1 MTQLTPGKWRGLTT
15 TSSPAHKFTMLAFD
29 QRGNYISM
37 LPPETPFADAAGI
50 KREVISVLAPHATA
64 VLLDPVYGLDAT
76 LALPGGSGLLMA
88 LEKTGYAGVA
98 TARRVDFI
106 PGWDVGK
113 IKRMGAS
120 AVKLL
125 VYYHPD
131 GGEAAADIEATV
143 ALVATQCQAHDI
155 PLFVEPLAY
164 SLNPDVPTASSEF
177 SVERPRIVRETARRL
192 SVLGA
197 DVLKLEFPVDS
208 YSIAPE
214 PEWQGLCAS
223 ISEACAVPWVLLSA
237 GVDFE
242 QFEKQVRAACAGGA
256 SGVLAGRAIWK
267 EAIARTT
274 EARAEFLTQVG
285 QDRLERLVAIV
296 ETHARPWTDFYTPA
310 ANREEW
316 YTDYL

>member
-1 MTQLTPGKWRGLTT
+1 MTQLTPGKWRGLKT
-15 TSSPAHKFTMLAFD
+15 TSSPAQKFTMLAFD
-29 QRGNYISM
+29 QRGNYVAM
-37 LPPETPFADAAGI
+37 LPEGTPFAEAAGI
-50 KREVISVLAPHATA
+50 KREVISALAPHATA
-64 VLLDPVYGLDAT
+64 VLLDPVYGLDAA

-131 GGEAAADIEATV
+131 GGEAAADIEQTV

-164 SLNPDVPTASSEF
+164 SLNPDVPTASAAFSE
-177 SVERPRIVRETARRL
+177 ERPRIVRETARRL
-192 SVLGA
+192 SGLGA
-197 DVLKLEFPVDS
+197 DILKLEFLVDT
-208 YSIAPE
+208 YSTVAE
-214 PEWQGLCAS
+214 AEWEGLCAS
-223 ISEACAVPWVLLSA
+223 ISEVCSVPWVLLSA

-242 QFEKQVRAACAGGA
+242 QFEKQVRAACKGGA

-267 EAIARTT
+267 EAIAKST
-274 EARAEFLTQVG
+274 EGRAEFLTQVG
-285 QDRLERLVAIV
+285 QDRLERLAAIV
-296 ETHARPWTDFYTPA
+296 ETHGRPWTDFYSHA

-316 YTDYL
+316 YSDYL

>member
-1 MTQLTPGKWRGLTT
+1 MIQLTPGKWRGLTT
-15 TSSPAHKFTMLAFD
+15 TSSPTHKFTMLAFD
-29 QRGNYISM
+29 QRGNYVAM

-50 KREVISVLAPHATA
+50 KREVISALAPHANA
-64 VLLDPVYGLDAT
+64 VLLDPIYGLDAA
-76 LALPGGSGLLMA
+76 LAMPGGSGLLMA

-113 IKRMGAS
+113 IKRMGAA

-131 GGEAAADIEATV
+131 GGSAAADIESTI

-164 SLNPDVPTASSEF
+164 SLNPDVPTTSAEF
-177 SVERPRIVRETARRL
+177 SVERPRIVRETARHL
-192 SVLGA
+192 SGLGA
-197 DVLKLEFPVDS
+197 DILKLEFPVDT
-208 YSIAPE
+208 YSTVPE

-223 ISEACAVPWVLLSA
+223 ISEVCPVPWVLLSA

-267 EAIARTT
+267 ESIALTT
-274 EARAEFLTQVG
+274 EARAEFLTEVG
-285 QDRLERLVAIV
+285 QDRLERLAAIV
-296 ETHARPWTDFYTPA
+296 ETNARSWTDFYTPMP
-310 ANREEW
+310 NREEW
-316 YTDYL
+316 YADYL